1 MRLIHV
7 TAKHNLDSIKAN
19 GLDPK
24 FATMKR
30 RAVWGVSPS
39 NEAWAVAHTLG
50 KPRAAGLSIHDHVT
64 IEVDV
69 PRSWLRRHKRGIWY
83 CLKTITE
90 DRFIEVR
97 ESSRIGEEYPH

>member
-7 TAKHNLDSIKAN
+7 TSKPNLDSIKAN
-19 GLDPK
+19 GLDPQ

-50 KPRAAGLSIHDHVT
+50 KKRARGLSIHDHVT
-64 IEVDV
+64 IEIEV
-69 PRSWLRRHKRGIWY
+69 PRSWLRRHKRGVWY
-83 CLKTITE
+83 CDRVITA
-90 DRFIEVR
+90 DRFVEIR